1 MKALKRIIPIVI
13 FSMLTAGCSSEEES
27 ASPEVKE
34 LTEAV
39 YASGNVYPR
48 NEYKLFA
55 QGDGVLVQQL
65 VSEGDSVREGQL
77 LFVLDSDATDAR
89 SQAAANIY
97 RQSEANLS
105 ANSPVLN
112 ELEAQVRNAR
122 TRLEND
128 SVNYARLKGL
138 YEKNATSKADYE
150 RAELAYRTSRN
161 SLVASQ
167 QSLKRTRNQLYV
179 ELQNARSQYRV
190 SADDSKNYRIKSF
203 TNGKVYEIYKEPGE
217 LVKRTEPVALI
228 GSSHQAYV
236 QMAVDENDFT
246 RVKVGQKVLIK
257 VDAFEQ
263 KLYEA
268 SVAKIYPKLNKLDQ
282 TFRVDADFIGE
293 APDGYY
299 GLTIEA
305 NIIISQNPKALTVP
319 KSYVMGGDSVL
330 VMQDGDKKKI
340 KIKIGAENLDL
351 VEVKGGLTKESVV
364 LKP

>member
-1 MKALKRIIPIVI
+1 M
-13 FSMLTAGCSSEEES
+13 
-27 ASPEVKE
+27 
-34 LTEAV
+34 
-39 YASGNVYPR
+39 YPR
-48 NEYKLFA
+48 NEFKLFA

-65 VSEGDSVREGQL
+65 VSEGDTVKEGQL

-89 SQAAANIY
+89 SQAAATIY

-105 ANSPVLN
+105 DSSPILN
-112 ELEAQVRNAR
+112 ELEVQVRNTR

-128 SVNYARLKGL
+128 SVNFVRLKGL
-138 YEKNATSKADYE
+138 YEKNATSKVEFE

-161 SLVASQ
+161 SLAASQ

-217 LVKRTEPVALI
+217 LVKRTEAVALI
-228 GSSHQAYV
+228 GSSDQAYV

-246 RVKVGQKVLIK
+246 RVKTGQKILIK

-268 SVAKIYPKLNKLDQ
+268 TVSKIYPKLNKLDQ
-282 TFRVDADFIGE
+282 TFRVDADFVGE

-319 KSYVMGGDSVL
+319 KLYVMDGDSVWI
-330 VMQDGDKKKI
+330 QEDGEKKKI
-340 KIKIGAENLDL
+340 KITIGAENLDL
-351 VEVKGGLTKESVV
+351 VEVKSGLMENSVII
-364 LKP
+364 KP